1 MENKKNYYA
10 IIPADVRYNK
20 NLTANAKLLYGE
32 LTALSNKYG
41 YCFASNSYFAELYG
55 VSNTSIS
62 KWISD
67 LKANGCINISSNGV
81 RKIFIGG
88 LTKVQ
93 GGFEEKL
100 KHNNTSNNTIN
111 NKKKES
117 IPTNIKGVKEYF
129 KLNNSN
135 EEEAFK
141 FFNHFESNG
150 WKVSGRSPMK
160 NWKASANNW
169 IIRAKEF
176 SKETTN
182 LKPNYEINAE
192 REKYKK
198 MAYNLDFPNYFDAK
212 LLAYLSTSEI
222 DKYKQHLK
230 NYALQT
236 KNKETALDKRFQARE
251 QRELE

>member
-67 LKANGCINISSNGV
+67 LKASGHIQINLKGV
-81 RKIFIGG
+81 RKIYISA
-88 LTKVQ
+88 LTKVNE
-93 GGFEEKL
+93 GFEEKL

-111 NKKKES
+111 NKKKEGT
-117 IPTNIKGVKEYF
+117 PTNVNEVKEYF
-129 KLNNSN
+129 KDNKNT
-135 EEEAFK
+135 EEEALK

-150 WKVSGRSPMK
+150 WKVSGRTPMK
-160 NWKASANNW
+160 NWRAGANSW
-169 IIRAKEF
+169 MMRAKQF
-176 SKETTN
+176 NKETN
-182 LKPNYEINAE
+182 IYIPNHQMNTEK
-192 REKYKK
+192 EKYKK
-198 MAYNLDFPNYFDAK
+198 MAYNLDFPNYFEPK
-212 LLAYLSTSEI
+212 LLPYLSTSEI
-222 DKYKQHLK
+222 NKYKQHLK
-230 NYALQT
+230 DYAIQT
-236 KNKETALDKRFQARE
+236 KKKENALDKEYESRE
-251 QRELE
+251 TRNLE

>member
-67 LKANGCINISSNGV
+67 LKANGCIKISSNGV

-88 LTKVQ
+88 LTKVNE
-93 GGFEEKL
+93 GFEEKL

-111 NKKKES
+111 NKKNKGT
-117 IPTNIKGVKEYF
+117 PTNINEVKEYF

-150 WKVSGRSPMK
+150 WKVSGRAPMK
-160 NWKASANNW
+160 NWKAGANSW
-169 IIRAKEF
+169 IMRAKQF
-176 SKETTN
+176 NKEAN
-182 LKPNYEINAE
+182 IYIPNHKMNAE
-192 REKYKK
+192 KEKYKK
-198 MAYNLDFPNYFDAK
+198 MAYNLDFPNYLDTK
-212 LLAYLSTSEI
+212 LLAYLSTTEI
-222 DKYKQHLK
+222 DKYKKHLK
-230 NYALQT
+230 DYALQT